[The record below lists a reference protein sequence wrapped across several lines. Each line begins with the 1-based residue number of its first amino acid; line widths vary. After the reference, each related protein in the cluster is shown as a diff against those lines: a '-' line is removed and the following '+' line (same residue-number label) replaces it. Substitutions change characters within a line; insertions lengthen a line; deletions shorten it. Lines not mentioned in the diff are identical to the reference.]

1 MPSFSVQHVMVDV
14 VVFEGDNLEDAKIVK
29 IAVFVR
35 FGLGAELLLNAVLK
49 AQHFCLVWRNR
60 VDHEPSVRQ
69 RV

>member
-1 MPSFSVQHVMVDV
+1 MTRED
-14 VVFEGDNLEDAKIVK
+14 VVFEGDNLEDAKIANL
-29 IAVFVR
+29 AVFAR
-35 FGLGAELLLNAVLK
+35 LGLGAKLLLNAVLK